1 MAALDFGMALT
12 RGLIPTLEGAQKD
25 LINRAGGRNVF
36 KSEDW
41 WNAEVN
47 KQLQEGYNKQEKAFE
62 YLTTSGEYK
71 PGERFEVST
80 TSGMDMLHNPFLTGE
95 IMPRRGETGSRY
107 IGYKPPK
114 DAVSQITPYSS
125 SVIQYQQQLNRK
137 YPGQGVGTAYVS
149 EQYPAGKPTG
159 SPEKSMV
166 GRTFAMRE
174 TTGTRQDFFT
184 ANELKQITA
193 GAKSSVQQTQR
204 EAAEKKATTRRA
216 SRGAAGLI
224 GQTRPIQ
231 EPLGAT
237 GLRTEGST
245 LGAIFKL

>member
-1 MAALDFGMALT
+1 MAALDFGMALA

-41 WNAEVN
+41 WNTEVN
-47 KQLQEGYNKQEKAFE
+47 KQLQEGYNKPEKAFE

-71 PGERFEVST
+71 TGEKFLVST
-80 TSGMDMLHNPFLTGE
+80 ASGMDMLHNPFLTGE
-95 IMPRRGETGSRY
+95 ILPRISEDKGPMY
-107 IGYKPPK
+107 IGYRPPK
-114 DAVSQITPYSS
+114 DAVTQSLMYSDL
-125 SVIQYQQQLNRK
+125 VRQYQRQLNTR
-137 YPGQGVGTAYVS
+137 YAGQGVKAVVASGQIATGNRD
-149 EQYPAGKPTG
+149 EQFSGNVFAQR
-159 SPEKSMV
+159 KSI
-166 GRTFAMRE
+166 
-174 TTGTRQDFFT
+174 GTRQEFFT

-193 GAKSSVQQTQR
+193 GSKSSVQQTQR

-216 SRGAAGLI
+216 TRAAAGLI